1 MRKTG
6 SIIILLLL
14 LFQLL
19 IVFVPPTTQTSK
31 AWWNTDWAYYRV
43 CYINTN
49 GYSGYYQMKLNV
61 SYDGGGDV
69 SCEGHCQADF
79 DDIRFVDIDNTTV
92 LPYWKETYVD
102 SQYAIFWINVSA
114 DAMSDGKILM
124 YYGNP
129 SATDESDGDDTF
141 DFFDDFN
148 DGTIDTSKWTI
159 KKDTGTVEETNGM
172 LHIKAESSWEHAGV
186 YTVDTINNTGIMLS
200 VKFKVVANTEQS
212 AEIFYAIPGSETDY
226 ISLFRDDADGKLKL
240 YTRQSGSWA
249 LRWTSCSINLNTWY
263 RVKIFTTGNKV
274 KVKLYNE
281 DDILLNESEWI
292 SYDDFSPQHIFLG
305 AGTSGDEVYFDD
317 FFIAKYQKN
326 GSIPSLLAER
336 DERNDMLDFPPLIV
350 AWWWIDTDYSYSQ
363 SMIDG
368 ISDLLS
374 MNFTAVATFDPSL
387 INAEHDNNW
396 IEYKTQEFLEIA
408 KEKGIYVIPLLWGTD
423 DPTDWVN
430 TDLDNPSFKS
440 WFSEHLQNLSTLFS
454 SYADIIPGVIF
465 DDFGTELSKIDNFDN
480 FIQMIRG
487 NLTIGNRTDYF
498 ILFDDRYDKLSN
510 VISQNLTVTSGYYY
524 KYQGR
529 TWGDTLWITYMY
541 NHYDTNYPRHSL
553 SIVLEAWEDFTA
565 DRLRTDAE
573 KAMEY
578 NFTIFQYYAW
588 RRGTPESTDTLYY
601 KTSEWNG
608 IGELNADIL
617 SYYANLSVSP
627 PSNFTATA
635 VSSSQIDLSWT
646 KGSNADKTYIER
658 NTVSSWNR
666 GEGTLIYNGTGTSYS
681 DTGLNAGTTYYY
693 QAWSYNATDNV
704 YSSTYS
710 SASATTPGLSPL
722 SGWQYY
728 KQLNI
733 TDSGGVSADYQ
744 MKLTIYACSG
754 TDDPANGIIYCDNLC
769 SNFPA
774 DIRFG
779 TTEDPTT
786 TIQLPQWIKSYNST
800 QATIWVKLPSNG
812 SDTIYMFVG
821 NSNAPLY
828 SDENNTFLFFDDF
841 NNLDK
846 WTEIETGGKVE
857 DGYLIHDGSSNKCQ
871 VRTNSQFESPIAI
884 YVRSKYPGSGSYG
897 YYIRFHT
904 NGGTRDTTG
913 TIGYE
918 FDYDLGASGKLW
930 GLYREDGTTWYTLD
944 TLDGS
949 WDNDFHDYKI
959 TIDTDGEIKAYED
972 GNLKVNATDTTLTS
986 GYIELGSWSSGN
998 FFKYDRI
1005 FVTKYADPE
1014 PTWSSFGSWTYIGNN
1029 PPQFSNENPSNGST
1043 NQPLSLTWSVYISDP
1058 EGDTF
1063 NWTIECSNGQSAS
1076 GTNEVNGTKSLSL
1089 TGLLY
1094 NTNYTIWVNATD
1106 SGSGEWTNAT
1116 YWFITASNS
1125 PPVQSNPSPSDGATD
1140 VDVSLSQLN
1149 IDISDPEGDLMNWS
1163 IETSPDIGSA
1173 SGNNTENGTITCP
1186 VSGLSYGTT
1195 YTWYVNVT
1203 DGQAWTNET
1212 YTFTTT
1218 TPQPPSNLKA
1228 TSINTTTVSL
1238 SWTKSPDTDTTVVV
1252 RKEGN
1257 YPTSPSDGTVI
1268 YNGTAEEF
1276 TDTGLNP
1283 GTAYYYRAWSYAP
1296 NSYSSSYTQDMNY
1309 TYPDVPTDLQ
1319 VTSFNGTSIT
1329 ISWTK
1334 GDGADMTKI
1343 YRGDTLVDTVS
1354 GTTYTDTGL
1363 TPSTL
1368 YTYHLY
1374 AYDSESGYSSLTSAD
1389 ISQYTKPSP
1398 PHDFS
1403 FSGDQNI
1410 YITWA
1415 KGTGA
1420 DYTLI
1425 RYRNDSFPSSIDDG
1439 YLLYNGTGT
1448 SYYFPTNNTLLYI
1461 SAWSYDTDSKLYSD
1475 VAHAFYIVNLIPPTL
1490 SLSFLDNGSINVSWS
1505 VEVPEG
1511 INHSVMI
1518 RYSTTDYPSSI
1529 SDGTLL
1535 INTST
1540 SNYAI
1545 LTDLSDGDY
1554 YFSAWTYGEKYGSS
1568 RWSSTY
1574 STAHIRVYIK
1584 NISIVNEET
1593 GNPFNL
1599 SKVYSFLVLVPEKN
1613 WSLDLKA
1620 ENVTSFEYN
1629 SSTADQLKFEVK
1641 YSSDSSTIIRYINI
1655 SLITES
1661 NFTIGYPENITTF
1674 YEQMI
1679 YSKKRIPILVKNIET
1694 GCYILA
1700 GETQFIREDVI
1711 YIPAYT
1717 INKMYRLYRYE
1728 DGRYSVIG
1736 LINGGKAS
1744 EINLDLILYNTS
1756 TLFDIHLEGIG
1767 VKRVSSNLFL
1777 IYYKNDN
1784 NDNQKARIQIF
1795 DGDDV
1800 VFDYNETSTPNEFT
1814 IYFDISGL
1822 SLNNTN
1828 LKIKVTAVRTDGS
1841 KRIIVKYFSTKGGYG
1856 ILNSAVGAILAIGL
1870 MIFGISLVAS
1880 RHAFGIVGIV
1890 LCGISIAITAIST
1903 SAWYI
1908 TFLQA
1913 IFIIILIIIILIYKE
1928 QNKGVVY

>member
-1 MRKTG
+1 MHKIG
-6 SIIILLLL
+6 AIVIPLLL

-19 IVFVPPTTQTSK
+19 IVFTPTTQTSK
-31 AWWNTDWAYYRV
+31 AWWNTDWAYYKV

-61 SYDGGGDV
+61 SYNGGGDV
-69 SCEGHCQADF
+69 SCEGHCQAEF

-141 DFFDDFN
+141 
-148 DGTIDTSKWTI
+148 
-159 KKDTGTVEETNGM
+159 
-172 LHIKAESSWEHAGV
+172 
-186 YTVDTINNTGIMLS
+186 
-200 VKFKVVANTEQS
+200 
-212 AEIFYAIPGSETDY
+212 
-226 ISLFRDDADGKLKL
+226 
-240 YTRQSGSWA
+240 
-249 LRWTSCSINLNTWY
+249 
-263 RVKIFTTGNKV
+263 
-274 KVKLYNE
+274 
-281 DDILLNESEWI
+281 
-292 SYDDFSPQHIFLG
+292 
-305 AGTSGDEVYFDD
+305 
-317 FFIAKYQKN
+317 
-326 GSIPSLLAER
+326 
-336 DERNDMLDFPPLIV
+336 
-350 AWWWIDTDYSYSQ
+350 
-363 SMIDG
+363 
-368 ISDLLS
+368 
-374 MNFTAVATFDPSL
+374 
-387 INAEHDNNW
+387 
-396 IEYKTQEFLEIA
+396 
-408 KEKGIYVIPLLWGTD
+408 
-423 DPTDWVN
+423 
-430 TDLDNPSFKS
+430 
-440 WFSEHLQNLSTLFS
+440 
-454 SYADIIPGVIF
+454 
-465 DDFGTELSKIDNFDN
+465 
-480 FIQMIRG
+480 
-487 NLTIGNRTDYF
+487 
-498 ILFDDRYDKLSN
+498 
-510 VISQNLTVTSGYYY
+510 
-524 KYQGR
+524 
-529 TWGDTLWITYMY
+529 
-541 NHYDTNYPRHSL
+541 
-553 SIVLEAWEDFTA
+553 
-565 DRLRTDAE
+565 
-573 KAMEY
+573 
-578 NFTIFQYYAW
+578 
-588 RRGTPESTDTLYY
+588 
-601 KTSEWNG
+601 
-608 IGELNADIL
+608 
-617 SYYANLSVSP
+617 
-627 PSNFTATA
+627 
-635 VSSSQIDLSWT
+635 
-646 KGSNADKTYIER
+646 
-658 NTVSSWNR
+658 
-666 GEGTLIYNGTGTSYS
+666 
-681 DTGLNAGTTYYY
+681 
-693 QAWSYNATDNV
+693 
-704 YSSTYS
+704 
-710 SASATTPGLSPL
+710 
-722 SGWQYY
+722 
-728 KQLNI
+728 
-733 TDSGGVSADYQ
+733 
-744 MKLTIYACSG
+744 
-754 TDDPANGIIYCDNLC
+754 
-769 SNFPA
+769 
-774 DIRFG
+774 
-779 TTEDPTT
+779 
-786 TIQLPQWIKSYNST
+786 
-800 QATIWVKLPSNG
+800 
-812 SDTIYMFVG
+812 
-821 NSNAPLY
+821 
-828 SDENNTFLFFDDF
+828 LFFDDF
-841 NNLDK
+841 EGTSLDTTK
-846 WTEIETGGKVE
+846 WNSYTSNGEIIVE
-857 DGYLIHDGSSNKCQ
+857 
-871 VRTNSQFESPIAI
+871 NSLCKLHGF
-884 YVRSKYPGSGSYG
+884 GSGAQVEIYSK
-897 YYIRFHT
+897 
-904 NGGTRDTTG
+904 TTFSEG
-913 TIGYE
+913 IVEARAKAVYHSNILSLNDKAFVGE
-918 FDYDLGASGKLW
+918 GGASNYFGIARTGDYSNFW
-930 GLYREDGTTWYTLD
+930 TYSNDGTGESKQQSSLAYDDNFHKFKLVYTSD
-944 TLDGS
+944 SFTYID
-949 WDNDFHDYKI
+949 DDYE
-959 TIDTDGEIKAYED
+959 IDTSKDPS
-972 GNLKVNATDTTLTS
+972 GNLKVYSRLFNTANTAEIDWVF
-986 GYIELGSWSSGN
+986 I
-998 FFKYDRI
+998 R
-1005 FVTKYADPE
+1005 KYADPE
-1014 PTWSSFGSWTYIGNN
+1014 PTWSSFGSEKSSQHYPQVSN
-1029 PPQFSNENPSNGST
+1029 PNPQDGATGVST
-1043 NQPLSLTWSVYISDP
+1043 SLSQLTVEISDP
-1058 EGDTF
+1058 DGDLM
-1063 NWTIECSNGQSAS
+1063 NWTIETSPDIGSAS
-1076 GTNEVNGTKSLSL
+1076 GNNTANGTITCPVSGLEPETTYTWYVNVTDGTYWTNKTYTFATVDNNPPRINAISQTYNFIEPLGDREMHPTKGHNFLHGTFYDKGGLDYVYVECNISGITDGWEAMKEYPSPSWYSGFIELNNFSVLPLGARESFSVNPLPNGTFIAMYGDHYPSDENQAFHRMWSPDAIHFYNNTIVFNETDRDQAINCILHNGTLYSYQEDSLSGYIIELAKSTDGGKTWTAVKEWDPLSKHVQSPYQLIWNDTLYVYGESHISSDLDGYVLISDGIDFGNFSEAHLCFDVSAHPEIQVHAAPMAIWIDKNGVAHAYIDCKLPNGTWGHYYAETTNIEPYLQEPWTLIHFFPINSKYEIHNILKVFNGFYAYAIEDFDTVYVYKLNGTIEKHYFNGATTGTWTYEFYEPSLPEGTVVYWRFVVVDKSGNVNYSQPMSFTIGTNEQP
-1089 TGLLY
+1089 
-1094 NTNYTIWVNATD
+1094 I
-1106 SGSGEWTNAT
+1106 
-1116 YWFITASNS
+1116 I
-1125 PPVQSNPSPSDGATD
+1125 SNPSPSDGATD
-1140 VDVSLSQLN
+1140 VDVSLSQLS
-1149 IDISDPEGDLMNWS
+1149 IDISDPDGDLMDWT
-1163 IETSPDIGSA
+1163 IETSPNIGSA
-1173 SGNNTENGTITCP
+1173 SGNNAGNGTITCS
-1186 VSGLSYGTT
+1186 VSGLTYGTT

-1203 DGQAWTNET
+1203 DDTFWTNRT
-1212 YTFTTT
+1212 YTFTTE
-1218 TPQPPSNLKA
+1218 TPDPPSNLKA
-1228 TSINTTTVSL
+1228 VSVNISTIYL
-1238 SWTKSPDTDTTVVV
+1238 TWTKSPDTDTTVIV
-1252 RKEGN
+1252 RKTGS
-1257 YPTSPSDGTVI
+1257 YPTSITDGTVV

-1283 GTAYYYRAWSYAP
+1283 GTAYYYRAWSWAP

-1319 VTSFNGTSIT
+1319 VTSFNDTSIT

-1374 AYDSESGYSSLTSAD
+1374 AYDSESGYSSLTSAG

-1410 YITWA
+1410 YMTWS

-1448 SYYFPTNNTLLYI
+1448 SYYFPANNTLLYI

-1511 INHSVMI
+1511 INHSVMV

-1540 SNYAI
+1540 SNYTI
-1545 LTDLSDGDY
+1545 LTDLTDGDY

-1641 YSSDSSTIIRYINI
+1641 YSSDSSTIVRYINI

-1679 YSKKRIPILVKNIET
+1679 YSKKRIPVLVKNIET

-1736 LINGGKAS
+1736 LINGGEAS

-1767 VKRVSSNLFL
+1767 VKRISSNLFL

-1784 NDNQKARIQIF
+1784 NDNQRVRIQIF

-1800 VFDYNETSTPNEFT
+1800 IFDYNETSMPNEFT

-1841 KRIIVKYFSTKGGYG
+1841 ERVIVKYFSTKGGYG

-1870 MIFGISLVAS
+1870 MVFGISLVAS

-1903 SAWYI
+1903 SIWYI

-1913 IFIIILIIIILIYKE
+1913 IFIIILVVIILIYKE

>member
-1 MRKTG
+1 VKSAKFFIPLAILFLILQPLVAMAISYPQTDLTPDAILITSKEQYAQLGFHHVEKPYVYRKFVL
-6 SIIILLLL
+6 SDAHLPFAVKFRFKPILLKK
-14 LFQLL
+14 FFHHFIKEVRGENRIQKIEYL
-19 IVFVPPTTQTSK
+19 ILVNETYNVTVPIYETRQVEKEVYNNETGQNETILVNETYISGYRNETRYHWVWKELNKTDLKSLERNRWYIFDIHATLKPSLRNFSVDIVPSFTVKVKILGKEIIKYFNLTQF
-31 AWWNTDWAYYRV
+31 AWWNSNWQYRKKLTISNAV
-43 CYINTN
+43 NE
-49 GYSGYYQMKLNV
+49 YQMKIKVYKN
-61 SYDGGGDV
+61 DGHDNPSSGEIDT
-69 SCEGHCQADF
+69 EGHCKDDF
-79 DDIRFVDIDNTTV
+79 GDIRFANETSE
-92 LPYWKETYVD
+92 LPYWIEEKVD
-102 SQYAIFWINVSA
+102 GNYAIIWVKLP
-114 DAMSDGKILM
+114 SDIESQSEKYIYM

-129 SATDESDGDDTF
+129 SATTTSDGDEIF
-141 DFFDDFN
+141 IFFDDFEGELDSN
-148 DGTIDTSKWTI
+148 KWT
-159 KKDTGTVEETNGM
+159 TV
-172 LHIKAESSWEHAGV
+172 
-186 YTVDTINNTGIMLS
+186 
-200 VKFKVVANTEQS
+200 Q
-212 AEIFYAIPGSETDY
+212 GS
-226 ISLFRDDADGKLKL
+226 ISTSNGKLQL
-240 YTRQSGSWA
+240 
-249 LRWTSCSINLNTWY
+249 
-263 RVKIFTTGNKV
+263 
-274 KVKLYNE
+274 E
-281 DDILLNESEWI
+281 
-292 SYDDFSPQHIFLG
+292 
-305 AGTSGDEVYFDD
+305 GTSGTKGLIESTVTFSSGVVLEVYGKANDD
-317 FFIAKYQKN
+317 TQYSCHYCSMRKPGDSNYRAGDAFGGYWG
-326 GSIPSLLAER
+326 GSIFETEDAGNMEQT
-336 DERNDMLDFPPLIV
+336 NDIFSPFS
-350 AWWWIDTDYSYSQ
+350 DTWHHFKITWLSESSKFYVDDVEKASHTEYIPTVNMCVFFQ
-363 SMIDG
+363 EGATDG
-368 ISDLLS
+368 DV
-374 MNFTAVATFDPSL
+374 F
-387 INAEHDNNW
+387 
-396 IEYKTQEFLEIA
+396 EI
-408 KEKGIYVIPLLWGTD
+408 
-423 DPTDWVN
+423 DWV
-430 TDLDNPSFKS
+430 
-440 WFSEHLQNLSTLFS
+440 
-454 SYADIIPGVIF
+454 
-465 DDFGTELSKIDNFDN
+465 
-480 FIQMIRG
+480 
-487 NLTIGNRTDYF
+487 
-498 ILFDDRYDKLSN
+498 
-510 VISQNLTVTSGYYY
+510 
-524 KYQGR
+524 
-529 TWGDTLWITYMY
+529 
-541 NHYDTNYPRHSL
+541 
-553 SIVLEAWEDFTA
+553 
-565 DRLRTDAE
+565 
-573 KAMEY
+573 
-578 NFTIFQYYAW
+578 
-588 RRGTPESTDTLYY
+588 
-601 KTSEWNG
+601 
-608 IGELNADIL
+608 
-617 SYYANLSVSP
+617 
-627 PSNFTATA
+627 
-635 VSSSQIDLSWT
+635 
-646 KGSNADKTYIER
+646 
-658 NTVSSWNR
+658 
-666 GEGTLIYNGTGTSYS
+666 
-681 DTGLNAGTTYYY
+681 
-693 QAWSYNATDNV
+693 
-704 YSSTYS
+704 
-710 SASATTPGLSPL
+710 
-722 SGWQYY
+722 
-728 KQLNI
+728 
-733 TDSGGVSADYQ
+733 
-744 MKLTIYACSG
+744 
-754 TDDPANGIIYCDNLC
+754 
-769 SNFPA
+769 
-774 DIRFG
+774 
-779 TTEDPTT
+779 
-786 TIQLPQWIKSYNST
+786 
-800 QATIWVKLPSNG
+800 
-812 SDTIYMFVG
+812 FV
-821 NSNAPLY
+821 
-828 SDENNTFLFFDDF
+828 
-841 NNLDK
+841 
-846 WTEIETGGKVE
+846 
-857 DGYLIHDGSSNKCQ
+857 
-871 VRTNSQFESPIAI
+871 R
-884 YVRSKYPGSGSYG
+884 
-897 YYIRFHT
+897 
-904 NGGTRDTTG
+904 
-913 TIGYE
+913 
-918 FDYDLGASGKLW
+918 
-930 GLYREDGTTWYTLD
+930 
-944 TLDGS
+944 
-949 WDNDFHDYKI
+949 
-959 TIDTDGEIKAYED
+959 
-972 GNLKVNATDTTLTS
+972 
-986 GYIELGSWSSGN
+986 
-998 FFKYDRI
+998 
-1005 FVTKYADPE
+1005 KYASTE
-1014 PTWSSFGSWTYIGNN
+1014 PTWSSFGSEEELQLPPTISNPQPANN
-1029 PPQFSNENPSNGST
+1029 SANVPVT
-1043 NQPLSLTWSVYISDP
+1043 LSQLSVEISDP
-1058 EGDTF
+1058 D
-1063 NWTIECSNGQSAS
+1063 
-1076 GTNEVNGTKSLSL
+1076 
-1089 TGLLY
+1089 
-1094 NTNYTIWVNATD
+1094 
-1106 SGSGEWTNAT
+1106 
-1116 YWFITASNS
+1116 
-1125 PPVQSNPSPSDGATD
+1125 
-1140 VDVSLSQLN
+1140 
-1149 IDISDPEGDLMNWS
+1149 GDLMNWT
-1163 IETSPDIGSA
+1163 IETSPNIGNS
-1173 SGNNTENGTITCP
+1173 SGSNATNGTITCP
-1186 VSGLSYGTT
+1186 VSNLTYGTT

-1203 DGQAWTNET
+1203 DGNFWTNET
-1212 YTFTTT
+1212 YTFTTE
-1218 TPQPPSNLKA
+1218 TPDPPSNLKA
-1228 TSINTTTVSL
+1228 VSVNTSTISL
-1238 SWTKSPDTDTTVVV
+1238 TWTKSPDTDVTVVV
-1252 RKEGN
+1252 RKEGS

-1283 GTAYYYRAWSYAP
+1283 GTAYYYRAWSWAPYA
-1296 NSYSSSYTQDMNY
+1296 YSSSYTQDMNY
-1309 TYPDVPTDLQ
+1309 TYPDAPTDLQ
-1319 VTSFNGTSIT
+1319 VTSFNDTSIT

-1410 YITWA
+1410 YITWS

-1511 INHSVMI
+1511 INHSVMV

-1545 LTDLSDGDY
+1545 LTDLTDGDY

-1574 STAHIRVYIK
+1574 STAHIRVYVK

-1717 INKMYRLYRYE
+1717 INEMYRLYRYE

-1767 VKRVSSNLFL
+1767 VKRISSNLFL
-1777 IYYKNDN
+1777 IYYRNDN
-1784 NDNQKARIQIF
+1784 NDNQKVRIQIF
-1795 DGDDV
+1795 DGDGV
-1800 VFDYNETSTPNEFT
+1800 IFDYNETSTPNEFT

-1913 IFIIILIIIILIYKE
+1913 IFIIILVVIILIYKE